1 MFLHIEQIRSRIPA
15 SRIIGQKVT
24 LKGRG
29 AGEFVGLCP
38 FHHEKTPSFTVS
50 DNKGFYHCFGCGAH
64 GDVFSFLIEFEG
76 YDYKTALE
84 TLANLAGVELPVYNK
99 EQRDSHKRFYDILET
114 ITKIYRKNLYEKQGQ
129 LALSYIRAR
138 GISEATIKKYCLG
151 FASFDRNSL
160 IDELKK
166 KFDIEDIKKSHV
178 FSVKDDEKITDPM
191 RGRLIFPIMEKS
203 GKVIAFGGRIL
214 DDGQPKYLNSAENPL
229 FEKGKILYGLN
240 FAQSTMYRTQKVLIV
255 EGYMDILALSEIGIE
270 NAVAPLGTSLKI
282 EQIKDLWKLVDTP
295 MICMDADEAGSKAAH
310 KIAME
315 ALPLINPVKGLQF
328 IKLSGGK
335 DPDEVIRNKG
345 KNAVIRCIEK
355 PLNLSEFIFKFF
367 KNKTG
372 YNLPEEKALL
382 KNELDNITRQIR
394 DHNLQNTYRNYF
406 KNELFRLNSFSG
418 FVKQNVQRD
427 RNINSI
433 KNIIFNNRFSYEN
446 SHIVTA
452 FYILLRNPEL
462 LNDDEISEAVIR
474 LDISDQKLDKIRE
487 FLLNPDKGKI
497 DLKIDGLIEELNV
510 AANIVEPQVK
520 TFSHKQILMRALELH
535 SLYIVQQQIKKTEKD
550 LIMDGSEHVFLR
562 LMALKEHESKLKRQ
576 LNII

>member
-1 MFLHIEQIRSRIPA
+1 MSLHIEQIRSRIPA
-15 SRIIGQKVT
+15 SRIIGQKIT

-29 AGEFVGLCP
+29 AGEFIGLCP

-50 DNKGFYHCFGCGAH
+50 DTKGFYHCFGCGAH
-64 GDVFSFLIEFEG
+64 GDIFTFLIEYEG

-84 TLANLAGVELPVYNK
+84 TLASLAGVELPSYNR
-99 EQRDSHKRFYDILET
+99 EQHDSHKRFYEILET
-114 ITKIYRKNLYEKQGQ
+114 ITKIYQKNLYEKQGQ
-129 LALSYIRAR
+129 PALVYIRAR
-138 GISEATIKKYCLG
+138 GISEATIKKYRLG
-151 FASFDRNSL
+151 FASFDRHSL

-166 KFDIEDIKKSHV
+166 KFDIDDIKRSHIL
-178 FSVKDDEKITDPM
+178 SIKEDEKIADPM

-203 GKVIAFGGRIL
+203 GKVIAFGGRTL
-214 DDGQPKYLNSAENPL
+214 DEGQPKYLNSAENPL
-229 FEKGKILYGLN
+229 FEKGKILYSLN
-240 FAQSTMYRTQKVLIV
+240 FAQSSMYRVQKVLVV
-255 EGYMDILALSEIGIE
+255 EGYMDVLALSEIGIE

-295 MICMDADEAGSKAAH
+295 VICMDADEAGSKAAH

-328 IKLSGGK
+328 VELLGGK
-335 DPDEVIRNKG
+335 DPDEVIKNKG
-345 KNAVIRCIEK
+345 KNAVLRCIEK
-355 PLNLSEFIFKFF
+355 PINLSEFIFKFF

-394 DHNLQNTYRNYF
+394 DHNLQNTYRHYF
-406 KNELFRLNSFSG
+406 KNELFRLNSFND

-427 RNINSI
+427 RNITSL
-433 KNIIFNNRFSYEN
+433 KNIIFDNKFSHEN

-452 FYILLRNPEL
+452 FYILLRNPEF
-462 LNDDEISEAVIR
+462 LNDGEISEAVIR
-474 LDISDQKLDKIRE
+474 LDISDQKLDKIRG
-487 FLLNPDKGKI
+487 FLLNPNKDKI
-497 DLKIDGLIEELNV
+497 DLKIHDFIEELNV
-510 AANIVEPQVK
+510 AANIVEPQAK
-520 TFSHKQILMRALELH
+520 AFSHKQILMRALELH

-550 LIMDGSEHVFLR
+550 LIVDGSEHVFLR
-562 LMALKEHESKLKRQ
+562 LMALKDHESKLKKQ